1 MKEENMVI
9 TRYITLDVSRQG
21 VQASIPITQH
31 DAGTLRLLIQLRN
44 GTTPIEPNEHMTA
57 VLYIDTDVFDP
68 VTIYTKDGAYPY
80 YLEYNV
86 SPMASKEAGEHK
98 VVLKLY
104 SGVDQIYASPEILFV
119 VRRDLTNST
128 GLSSDKYSAVV
139 QAKNDA
145 ENYANSAA
153 NSAKDAEEAATNAAE
168 NAVNEANARLQ
179 GYVDDAESAANSATA
194 YAEGAYQAASEARES
209 ADKAQSQANDAYT
222 HAQNAQESANSAAES
237 AELLN
242 NAVGTNGLTLL
253 KSYTVTPNDGGFS
266 FVYGTMHRKLLLIVT
281 NSSRGSV
288 GACYMTY
295 VDGKV
300 NESTRFPIMGSSGT
314 IDGEAYYRTSN
325 GWVSLVNTTG
335 LSGAT
340 LTVKV
345 YATGITV

>member
-1 MKEENMVI
+1 MVI

-21 VQASIPITQH
+21 VQASIPITQN

-44 GTTPIEPNEHMTA
+44 GATPIELDERMTS
-57 VLYIDTDVFDP
+57 VLYIDTDVYDH
-68 VTIYTKDGAYPY
+68 VTVYSKNSAYPNF
-80 YLEYNV
+80 LEYNV

-98 VVLKLY
+98 AVLKLY

-119 VRRDLTNST
+119 VRSDLTNST
-128 GLSSDKYSAVV
+128 GLSADKYSAVINAKYDAEAAATSAA
-139 QAKNDA
+139 QSAKEAKN
-145 ENYANSAA
+145 AA
-153 NSAKDAEEAATNAAE
+153 KNAAE
-168 NAVNEANARLQ
+168 NAVNEAKIELQ
-179 GYVDDAESAANSATA
+179 GYVDDATSAAQSATA
-194 YAEGAYQAASEARES
+194 YSEGAYQAASEASQS
-209 ADKAQSQANDAYT
+209 AYEAQSQASDAYT
-222 HAQNAQESANSAAES
+222 HAQNAQESANSAAEY

-253 KSYTVTPNDGGFS
+253 KSYTVTANDGGFS

-300 NESTRFPIMGSSGT
+300 NESTRFPLMGSSGT
-314 IDGEAYYRTSN
+314 MDGEAYYRTSN